1 MNNYYNYD
9 ELWWTTTTRLPTTTT
24 MTNDYCDDYDNVYD
38 YIVSEI
44 KHAADIYNSVQV
56 ALKL

>member
-1 MNNYYNYD
+1 
-9 ELWWTTTTRLPTTTT
+9 